1 MRFAFAVALAALSI
15 VATPALAAQKSKPS
29 SVPST
34 GFLCPEAAAN
44 GKPQIPDL
52 CDTPPHSNSMFGCT
66 FRGNTSST
74 STLKC
79 VYDVLTGECTSAEED
94 CPKSALDLS
103 KRSISKRSTIPAPPV
118 PVARKMHRSSNRL

>member
-1 MRFAFAVALAALSI
+1 MRFAVVLATLSI
-15 VATPALAAQKSKPS
+15 VAAPALAAQRSQPS
-29 SVPST
+29 QVPST
-34 GFLCPEAAAN
+34 GFLCPDTASN

-52 CDTPPHSNSMFGCT
+52 CDSPPHSSSVFGCT

-103 KRSISKRSTIPAPPV
+103 KRSVPVKRSHVPAPPSTTT
-118 PVARKMHRSSNRL
+118 RKMHRSRL

>member
-1 MRFAFAVALAALSI
+1 MRFSTALTALFVVAA
-15 VATPALAAQKSKPS
+15 PALAAQKSKPS

-34 GFLCPEAAAN
+34 GFLCPDSTTN
-44 GKPQIPDL
+44 GMPQVPDL
-52 CDTPPHSNSMFGCT
+52 CDTPPHSNPAFGCT

-103 KRSISKRSTIPAPPV
+103 KRSIPVKRSHIPAAPV
-118 PVARKMHRSSNRL
+118 DSRKMYRNRL

>member
-1 MRFAFAVALAALSI
+1 MRFSTAITAIFI
-15 VATPALAAQKSKPS
+15 VAAPALAAQKSKPS

-34 GFLCPEAAAN
+34 GFLCPTSTTN
-44 GKPQIPDL
+44 GNSQIPDL
-52 CDTPPHSNSMFGCT
+52 CDTPPHSSSVFGCT

-103 KRSISKRSTIPAPPV
+103 KRSMPVKRSHIPALPV
-118 PVARKMHRSSNRL
+118 PASRKVHRSRL